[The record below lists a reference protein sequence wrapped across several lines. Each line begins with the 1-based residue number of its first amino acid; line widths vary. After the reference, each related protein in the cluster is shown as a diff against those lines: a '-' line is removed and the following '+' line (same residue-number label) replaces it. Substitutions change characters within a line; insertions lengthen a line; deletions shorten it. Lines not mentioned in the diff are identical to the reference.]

1 MYVTDAWIV
10 LTVAPLAPLL
20 VLAPFFIK
28 HRGSQR

>member
-10 LTVAPLAPLL
+10 LTLAPLSPLL

-28 HRGSQR
+28 HRWGQR